1 MTITQLTWAVKES
14 LLSYIGDL
22 EDGVLVGSD
31 GATFTGE
38 RFSFEVADAP
48 TGEGSGF
55 DDTSLTG
62 TLCFRGTATLRGHD
76 GMLNVVLSDPC
87 VVLENGAGE
96 IRVAYPGAKD
106 GRQLDIAKL
115 TASREGDDI
124 VADAHL
130 TMTGVNVLGPQY
142 LPGTKIAPVRIHV
155 S

>member
-22 EDGVLVGSD
+22 EDGELVGSD

-38 RFSFEVADAP
+38 HFSFELADA
-48 TGEGSGF
+48 TSGEGSGF
-55 DDTSLTG
+55 DDATLTG

-76 GMLNVVLSDPC
+76 GMLNVVLTDPC

-96 IRVAYPGAKD
+96 IRVAFPGAND

-142 LPGTKIAPVRIHV
+142 LPGTKIAPVRIHA

>member
-22 EDGVLVGSD
+22 EDGELVGSD
-31 GATFTGE
+31 GASFTGE
-38 RFSFEVADAP
+38 TFAFEVADAP
-48 TGEGSGF
+48 ASEAGEF
-55 DDTSLTG
+55 DDTTLTG

-76 GMLNVVLSDPC
+76 GMLNVVLTDPC
-87 VVLENGAGE
+87 VVLDNGAGE

-142 LPGTKIAPVRIHV
+142 LPGTKIAPVRIHA

>member
-22 EDGVLVGSD
+22 EDGELTGSD
-31 GATFTGE
+31 GATFAGE
-38 RFSFEVADAP
+38 HFSFLLADA
-48 TGEGSGF
+48 TSGEGSGF
-55 DDTSLTG
+55 DNATLTG
-62 TLCFRGTATLRGHD
+62 TLCFRGTATLSGHD
-76 GMLNVVLSDPC
+76 GMLNIVLTDPC

-96 IRVAYPGAKD
+96 IRVAYPGAND
-106 GRQLDIAKL
+106 GRQLDIATL
-115 TASREGDDI
+115 TASREGNDI

-142 LPGTKIAPVRIHV
+142 LPGTKIAPVRIHA

>member
-1 MTITQLTWAVKES
+1 MTVTQLTWAVKES
-14 LLSYIGDL
+14 LLAYIGDL
-22 EDGVLVGSD
+22 EDGELVGSD

-38 RFSFEVADAP
+38 HFSFEVVDA
-48 TGEGSGF
+48 TSGEGSGF
-55 DDTSLTG
+55 DNAMLTG
-62 TLCFRGTATLRGHD
+62 MLCFRGTATLRGHD
-76 GMLNVVLSDPC
+76 GMLNVVLTDPC
-87 VVLENGAGE
+87 IVLDNGEGE

-124 VADAHL
+124 VADAYL

-142 LPGTKIAPVRIHV
+142 LPGTKIAPVRIHA

>member
-1 MTITQLTWAVKES
+1 MTSVQLSWAVKES

-22 EDGVLVGSD
+22 EDGELVGND

-38 RFSFEVADAP
+38 HFSFDGADAP
-48 TGEGSGF
+48 TGGAGAF
-55 DDTSLTG
+55 DDATLTG

-76 GMLNVVLSDPC
+76 GMLNVVLTDPC
-87 VVLENGAGE
+87 VVLENAAGE

-106 GRQLDIAKL
+106 GRQLDIATL
-115 TASREGDDI
+115 TATREGDDI

-142 LPGTKIAPVRIHV
+142 LPGTKIAPVRIHA

>member
-14 LLSYIGDL
+14 LLAYIGDL
-22 EDGVLVGSD
+22 EDGELVGSD

-38 RFSFEVADAP
+38 HFSFEVTDAP
-48 TGEGSGF
+48 TDEGFGF
-55 DDTSLTG
+55 DNATLTG
-62 TLCFRGTATLRGHD
+62 MLCFRGTATLRGHD
-76 GMLNVVLSDPC
+76 GMLNVVLTDPC

-115 TASREGDDI
+115 TASREGDGI

>member
-22 EDGVLVGSD
+22 EDGELVGSD
-31 GATFTGE
+31 GASFTGE
-38 RFSFEVADAP
+38 TFAFEVANGPASEA
-48 TGEGSGF
+48 GGF
-55 DDTSLTG
+55 DDTTLTG

-76 GMLNVVLSDPC
+76 GMLNVVLTDPC
-87 VVLENGAGE
+87 VVLDNGAGE

-142 LPGTKIAPVRIHV
+142 LPGTKIAPVRIHA